1 MSVFLNNLDD
11 FIAPSQACINPL
23 VLNKAKTAAPA
34 PQRPSSSGGG
44 KIVLQTDFSVTEFD
58 GLAKRPL
65 PVPETTAPDLIK
77 TKVGAHNQKVASVSL
92 NDCLACSGCVTSAE
106 TVLIQEQSYE
116 KLLERL
122 QRLQAG
128 TSHDDDDDVVVVVC
142 LSPQSVA
149 SIAHLLSAHG
159 PTPCDAAAAFLYLAG
174 ALKRAGVRYVVD
186 ASAGGDVALVEAAEE
201 YLHRHRRGRSTRWT
215 RPPTTV
221 AVSSTALHVVAETAV
236 GLGDGAGSE
245 GGLGAETG
253 LPGATVHVGWPT
265 LDAESIGSS
274 SSGGGGGGSSSS
286 CSSSSSSSG
295 GDGSGGFALP
305 MLASHCPGWVCYAEK
320 TQPQALPYIATG
332 KSGQQV
338 LGAVF
343 KRVFLPGKNVYVV
356 SVQPCFDKKLEA
368 SRRDFYD
375 EATGTTDVDLVLST
389 TELWSLLEHV
399 TTTAGTAAA
408 ASASESAG
416 SSDVGSV
423 ARALLRPEF
432 ADAPGG
438 RDAHEAMCRC
448 CSADGRQ
455 AILASDSNA
464 GSGAFLEHVFR
475 AAAERLY
482 GVSLWGQPLVYTAG
496 RNADMAEVDL
506 DCQPAAAAA
515 AAADGAPA
523 ASATGRRLK
532 FAKAYGFRNIQ
543 GVVLKMKQGRAEYDF
558 VEVMACPR

>member
-1 MSVFLNNLDD
+1 
-11 FIAPSQACINPL
+11 
-23 VLNKAKTAAPA
+23 
-34 PQRPSSSGGG
+34 
-44 KIVLQTDFSVTEFD
+44 
-58 GLAKRPL
+58 
-65 PVPETTAPDLIK
+65 
-77 TKVGAHNQKVASVSL
+77 
-92 NDCLACSGCVTSAE
+92 
-106 TVLIQEQSYE
+106 
-116 KLLERL
+116 
-122 QRLQAG
+122 
-128 TSHDDDDDVVVVVC
+128 
-142 LSPQSVA
+142 
-149 SIAHLLSAHG
+149 
-159 PTPCDAAAAFLYLAG
+159 
-174 ALKRAGVRYVVD
+174 
-186 ASAGGDVALVEAAEE
+186 
-201 YLHRHRRGRSTRWT
+201 
-215 RPPTTV
+215 V

-274 SSGGGGGGSSSS
+274 SSGGGSS
-286 CSSSSSSSG
+286 SSSSSSSG

-343 KRVFLPGKNVYVV
+343 KRVFLPGKNIYVV

-375 EATGTTDVDLVLST
+375 EATGTQDVDLVLST

-399 TTTAGTAAA
+399 TTTTTTSATA
-408 ASASESAG
+408 ASASAPEGAG
-416 SSDVGSV
+416 SGDVGYV
-423 ARALLRPEF
+423 AIALLRPEF

-448 CSADGRQ
+448 CSVDGRQ

-515 AAADGAPA
+515 AAADV